1 MEEFVTIKVKKA
13 DRDDLKLV
21 SAMAKEKMQDT
32 ISRLIQK
39 EKAEQLAKQAAS
51 GKS

>member
-1 MEEFVTIKVKKA
+1 MEEFVTIKVLKS

-21 SAMAKEKMQDT
+21 AALAKEKMQDVIT
-32 ISRLIQK
+32 RLIKDEK
-39 EKAEQLAKQAAS
+39 EKQLAKQAAS